1 MKNEI
6 LNLLKRE
13 GMISDEIDD
22 ANIND
27 FADLIEGIGRTEK
40 EYIKSSEISKGLKTR
55 YVGKNLYVFSEVG
68 STNTIAKFLSKNGI
82 ENGSVVIA
90 EKQTAG
96 RGRSGKS
103 WESPLGGIWLSIILT
118 PDVDYSKIPLITLAT
133 GVAVAKTLE
142 EIGIENPEIKWPND
156 IMINGKKVC
165 GILTEAITNFNTI
178 DHVII
183 GVGID
188 ANLSIEDFPK
198 ELQNT
203 TTTLERE
210 IGRVNENLLIKLFL
224 EELEK
229 IIELDWGDE
238 TNMRALILHEIGH
251 LWHKL
256 NGNLHIPEYT
266 KRRKGIA
273 QLYCEGVA
281 MVCEHILCG
290 DNDFY
295 HQDKDGWL
303 SWCYKNENQIK
314 REYLRRLDKKE
325 SVQDFFGDW
334 CSYNGYSD
342 VGYFL
347 GCRFVRYIMKSYSL
361 KEIANMRYGRLNK
374 EYKKFAEKDE
384 IIMFEKG
391 EYICSFDELLKLA
404 ENMCYYNAKKAKEV
418 CG

>member
-13 GMISDEIDD
+13 GMISDEIND

-40 EYIKSSEISKGLKTR
+40 EYIKSSEISKGLKTK
-55 YVGKNLYVFSEVG
+55 YVGKNLYVFNEVG

-82 ENGSVVIA
+82 GNGSVVIA

-103 WESPLGGIWLSIILT
+103 WESPLGGIWLSIVLT

-156 IMINGKKVC
+156 IMVNGKKVC

-178 DHVII
+178 EHVII

-188 ANLSIEDFPK
+188 ANLSIEDFPE

-229 IIELDWGDE
+229 IIELF
-238 TNMRALILHEIGH
+238 
-251 LWHKL
+251 
-256 NGNLHIPEYT
+256 NG
-266 KRRKGIA
+266 K
-273 QLYCEGVA
+273 
-281 MVCEHILCG
+281 
-290 DNDFY
+290 
-295 HQDKDGWL
+295 
-303 SWCYKNENQIK
+303 CYEDI
-314 REYLRRLDKKE
+314 
-325 SVQDFFGDW
+325 
-334 CSYNGYSD
+334 
-342 VGYFL
+342 
-347 GCRFVRYIMKSYSL
+347 L
-361 KEIANMRYGRLNK
+361 KEWRKRSYTIGKIVEVKKPFSRSYDAYAAGISK
-374 EYKKFAEKDE
+374 EGELIVEKHDGTLEKVISGECLIKK
-384 IIMFEKG
+384 M
-391 EYICSFDELLKLA
+391 
-404 ENMCYYNAKKAKEV
+404 N
-418 CG
+418 